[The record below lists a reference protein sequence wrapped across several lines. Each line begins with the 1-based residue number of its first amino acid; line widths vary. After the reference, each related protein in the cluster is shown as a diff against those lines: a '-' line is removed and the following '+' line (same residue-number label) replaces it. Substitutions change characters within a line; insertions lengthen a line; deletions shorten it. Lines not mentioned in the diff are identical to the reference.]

1 MIYPRLVF
9 TTLLLYLTVD
19 GSKTLASDRLLG
31 LEPFVIALGNSQKNG
46 LTLDISHIDDPENP
60 LLSSHRLH
68 PTLSAAAGR
77 ELVGYDRASFD
88 IQDDIRLTC
97 EKAYW
102 QDTEKQENAY
112 VVSGYFTDCDNLTFN
127 LRIKKVN
134 NTRIEFDYTLSG
146 DPKYNRSRIT
156 YTSHPSELF
165 FGFGEQYEGSNVKG
179 KKLPIWLGE
188 QGHGRGLE
196 PLASAMTLVGAKN
209 SIGHWHDTYSHVPLY
224 FSSKGRGLFL
234 KNKEYL
240 EFDFKNPNLVSI
252 NVFSKRMSGFLTASL
267 SPLGFL
273 EEATNYT
280 GRMKKLPDWT
290 QNGAIIRVDGGS
302 EKVKEA
308 LATALSYD
316 IPLAGFWIEDWMGHR
331 KTLLGKRLWWNW
343 EANQDHYPDWP
354 ELIQELNSL
363 GIKVLIY
370 FNPYLADVSSSSY
383 QFDRNLYQ
391 EALVNEYLIKDTNQS
406 QQPFKFGAGLFDAY
420 IVDLFDHR
428 ARSWLKNI
436 MKEQVSLGVAGWMAD
451 FGEAFPYQIAAASH
465 ITPGTLHTLY
475 PSEWA
480 RLNQQVMVE
489 SGSENELL
497 VFHRSGNINSPR
509 YARLFWT
516 GDQLVNWDDKD
527 GLKTVIPALTSSGL
541 SGWSLSH
548 SEVGGYLSVEM
559 VLARYNRSQELF
571 SRWLEISAFTAI
583 LRTHSSNRPESN
595 HQWDA
600 NPETLKLL
608 ARYSKLFKALKPYR
622 QLLMEEAESYG
633 YPIVRHPLIHYFDD
647 PNTYTLKQQFMY
659 GSDFWVAPVVD
670 KNTSTVR
677 VYLPAGSW
685 THLWSNK
692 VFHSNGQ
699 GYEISAPIGYPAV
712 FFKSNSAHGIN
723 LRERLVDMG
732 LIENI

>member
-1 MIYPRLVF
+1 LFVTLNLLF
-9 TTLLLYLTVD
+9 LLL
-19 GSKTLASDRLLG
+19 SPHQIQANERLLG
-31 LEPFVIALGNSQKNG
+31 LDPFVVAIGNNQDRG
-46 LTLDISHIDDPENP
+46 LTIDISRTDAPENP
-60 LLSSHRLH
+60 LLSSHPH
-68 PTLSAAAGR
+68 YPTLQAAVGT
-77 ELVGYDRASFD
+77 EQVGYDRASFD
-88 IQDDIRLTC
+88 IKDNISETC
-97 EKAYW
+97 NQAQW
-102 QDTEKQENAY
+102 QDTQKEENAY
-112 VVSGYFTDCDNLTFN
+112 TIYGYFADCEALTFTFT
-127 LRIKKVN
+127 IKKVN
-134 NTRIEFDYTLSG
+134 HDRLEFNFRVSG
-146 DPKYNRSRIT
+146 DPRYNRTKLT
-156 YTSHPSELF
+156 YASNPSELF
-165 FGFGEQYEGSNVKG
+165 FGFGEQYDGNNVKG
-179 KKLPIWLGE
+179 RKLPIWLAE

-224 FSSKGRGLFL
+224 FSTRGRGLFL

-240 EFDFKNPNLVSI
+240 EFDFETPDLVSI
-252 NVFSKRMSGFLTASL
+252 QVFSNQMSGFLTISS

-273 EEATNYT
+273 REATNYT

-302 EKVKEA
+302 ERVKEA

-363 GIKVLIY
+363 GVKVLIY

-383 QFDRNLYQ
+383 KFDRNLYQ
-391 EALVNEYLIKDTNQS
+391 EALMNGYLISDTTQVKE
-406 QQPFKFGAGLFDAY
+406 PFKFGAGLFDAY
-420 IVDLFDHR
+420 IVNLFDHR
-428 ARSWLKNI
+428 ARSWLKEI
-436 MKEQVSLGVAGWMAD
+436 MKDQVSLGVAGWMAD
-451 FGEAFPYQIAAASH
+451 FGEALPYHVASTSH
-465 ITPGTLHTLY
+465 VKPGALHTLY
-475 PSEWA
+475 PLEWS
-480 RLNQQVMVE
+480 RLNQQVMQE
-489 SGSENELL
+489 SNSEDDLL

-559 VLARYNRSQELF
+559 LLARYNRSQELF
-571 SRWLEISAFTAI
+571 SRWLEISVFTAI
-583 LRTHSSNRPESN
+583 LRTHASNRPDSN
-595 HQWDA
+595 HQWDS

-622 QLLMEEAESYG
+622 QLLMEEAETYG

-647 PNTYTLKQQFMY
+647 PNTYGLKQQFMY
-659 GSDFWVAPVVD
+659 GSEFWVAPVVD
-670 KNTSTVR
+670 KNASSVR

-685 THLWSNK
+685 THLWSNN
-692 VFHSNGQ
+692 VLHSNGQ
-699 GYEISAPIGYPAV
+699 HYEIAAPIGYPAV
-712 FFKSNSAHGIN
+712 FFKSHSEHGVD
-723 LRERLVDMG
+723 LRERLIELG
-732 LIENI
+732 LIESI